1 VVKYNP
7 IQSSYN
13 GFPVHAAYSKTG
25 SRIALLLF
33 VSFISPQ
40 TLADLKP
47 KWELGFGFAGI
58 GSPDYRGSDESR
70 GYLLP
75 LPYIIY
81 HGDILRV
88 DRNGIYGRLVES
100 ERVRLDISFDA
111 GVPVDSRENNARQ
124 GMPDLDTLF
133 EIGPSLEFCLWN
145 RCGSERNLEFRLPL
159 RAVFST
165 DFSRANSRGG
175 LFNPHFTLDLNNVF
189 PAPSG
194 KLNFSTSLGPLFASE
209 RYHDYYYQVDPAYV
223 LPTRPAYD
231 AKSGYSGWRLTLT
244 TSFRH
249 RKFWFGAFARYDN
262 LQNAEFVDSPLIRQ
276 RHSFMAGFGMAW
288 VFAKSSEMVEV
299 RD

>member
-1 VVKYNP
+1 VLNSP
-7 IQSSYN
+7 RLAGWCALS
-13 GFPVHAAYSKTG
+13 
-25 SRIALLLF
+25 LLLATF
-33 VSFISPQ
+33 FLP
-40 TLADLKP
+40 APARAEMKP

-111 GVPVDSRENNARQ
+111 GVPVDSTRNRARQ
-124 GMPDLDTLF
+124 DMPDLDTLF

-145 RCGSERNLEFRLPL
+145 RCGSDNNLEFRIPL

-165 DFSRANSRGG
+165 DFGSLESRGG
-175 LFNPHFTLDLNNVF
+175 LFNPHFTLDLNNVIRG
-189 PAPSG
+189 PMGRVNVSA
-194 KLNFSTSLGPLFASE
+194 STGPLYATE
-209 RYHDYYYQVDPAYV
+209 RYHDYYYQVDPVYAT
-223 LPTRPAYD
+223 PTRPAYD
-231 AKSGYSGWRLTLT
+231 ARAGYSGWRVTLT

-249 RKFWFGAFARYDN
+249 RRLWFGAFARYDD
-262 LQNAEFVDSPLIRQ
+262 LQNAEFVDSPLMRQ
-276 RHSFMAGFGMAW
+276 RHSFMAGFGIAW
-288 VFAKSSEMVEV
+288 VMAESKELVDV